1 MHLLKILLCQI
12 LSFKSGK
19 FSLLKSVNDKSLSNI
34 PIQTQAQPTRE
45 THLTKKKY
53 FIFKYLIK
61 KNFCLSDE
69 NYHRQKLIPPKF

>member
-34 PIQTQAQPTRE
+34 PIQTQAQSARE
-45 THLTKKKY
+45 IHVTK
-53 FIFKYLIK
+53 ILIAK
-61 KNFCLSDE
+61 QN
-69 NYHRQKLIPPKF
+69 